1 MSSAI
6 YKSRL
11 RKLDAFLENGVR
23 NDADDSDDIDGKN
36 QCNRLDDI
44 LSQSASQVPSVKK
57 SSKKKKKPKAKKRV
71 VEEDEDFERAENSH
85 DT

>member
-11 RKLDAFLENGVR
+11 RKLDAFLEGGVKG
-23 NDADDSDDIDGKN
+23 DADDSDDSDGKK
-36 QCNRLDDI
+36 CNRLDDI

-71 VEEDEDFERAENSH
+71 VDEDEDFDRAENSH